1 MLKTVKYVF
10 YAFLL
15 IRIIIAVFQAIP
27 DYQAE
32 QAEMKRYQEE
42 LHRAAEVYERNHPKE
57 NPYAPRSST
66 TYSSPATEPVTK
78 ARLTAEERKRL
89 KKQLEEDN
97 AREYDPAD
105 YDDPEE
111 FADDAFGVDYDD
123 WDEAEEAWY
132 DY

>member
-1 MLKTVKYVF
+1 M
-10 YAFLL
+10 
-15 IRIIIAVFQAIP
+15 R
-27 DYQAE
+27 
-32 QAEMKRYQEE
+32 RYREKLQ
-42 LHRAAEVYERNHPKE
+42 RATEVYERNHSKGNFYIPQ
-57 NPYAPRSST
+57 SST
-66 TYSSPATEPVTK
+66 TYSNSTTEPVSKT
-78 ARLTAEERKRL
+78 RLTTEERERL